1 MFLPCAKLIP
11 DRTNCT
17 EYYGSRPAK
26 KEDYRFYITL
36 ELRYDSPSR
45 SNPGTGFGDRSEYD

>member
-17 EYYGSRPAK
+17 EYYGCCSAEE
-26 KEDYRFYITL
+26 EDYRLHITL
-36 ELRYDSPSR
+36 ELRYEPPSR
-45 SNPGTGFGDRSEYD
+45 SDPGTGFGDRPEYD